1 MASVPGGDRDILH
14 VLHGSCVPSSLEASM
29 RLALRGGIACLG
41 RQWQNFK
48 MWSLDIKQLIE
59 SFVGHVNIEVQTQLR
74 RGLRGAASWP
84 SRR

>member
-1 MASVPGGDRDILH
+1 M
-14 VLHGSCVPSSLEASM
+14 PSSLEASM

-74 RGLRGAASWP
+74 RRLRGAASWP